1 MEESY
6 IQLNG
11 VLLKACDTAKY
22 LGMTM
27 DSKLRWKT
35 HIKMKTEEL
44 QIKFRK
50 MYWLLGRQS
59 ELSITNKVLLYKQI
73 LRPVWAYG
81 IQLWGCAKKSN
92 LDYIQRFQNKVLR
105 SIVKAPWYARN
116 SDIHREL
123 GVETIADIIVK
134 YATSHEIRLLSHV
147 NEEAVNLTNTEAM
160 VRRLKRTKPFEL
172 VSLRV

>member
-1 MEESY
+1 M
-6 IQLNG
+6 
-11 VLLKACDTAKY
+11 
-22 LGMTM
+22 
-27 DSKLRWKT
+27 
-35 HIKMKTEEL
+35 
-44 QIKFRK
+44 
-50 MYWLLGRQS
+50 
-59 ELSITNKVLLYKQI
+59 
-73 LRPVWAYG
+73 
-81 IQLWGCAKKSN
+81 
-92 LDYIQRFQNKVLR
+92 R

-160 VRRLKRTKPFEL
+160 ARRLKRTKPFEL